1 MVPPQILGSPKN
13 VQCLAFLGRTIQGR
27 RQAAPPTGDRRLEL
41 RHFVS
46 DGVTL
51 EPKDAEK
58 VVQHLADLWGY
69 EVRLAE
75 ADDEE
80 DYGEY
85 TAVPVRPILEQNP
98 VG

>member
-1 MVPPQILGSPKN
+1 M
-13 VQCLAFLGRTIQGR
+13 
-27 RQAAPPTGDRRLEL
+27 
-41 RHFVS
+41 
-46 DGVTL
+46 